1 MAELNIFEIAS
12 KKKLRFE
19 SSKGMLTVEQLWDLP
34 LQSST
39 GAPNLDAIGIA
50 LMKAAKA
57 ATETISLVDSSPVS
71 ADSDADVKLQI
82 VKHVIDVRKAE
93 RDAANAAR
101 EKAALK
107 QRIMGIMAKRK
118 DEALDNTSDEAL
130 QKMLDAM

>member
-12 KKKLRFE
+12 KKKLRFD

-57 ATETISLVDSSPVS
+57 ATETISLVDAAPVS
-71 ADSDADVKLQI
+71 TESDADVKLQI
-82 VKHVIDVRKAE
+82 IKHVIDVRKAE
-93 RDAANAAR
+93 RDALNAAR
-101 EKAALK
+101 EKAAMK

-118 DEALDNTSDEAL
+118 DEALDNTSDADL